1 MKAEIFKYIP
11 PENFLETQT
20 LKFKTITCYP
30 VKAADRI
37 HIPCE
42 QKLHFVMTFCTV

>member
-20 LKFKTITCYP
+20 LKINNFTVYP
-30 VKAADRI
+30 VEAAAFHANRI
-37 HIPCE
+37 YI
-42 QKLHFVMTFCTV
+42 M